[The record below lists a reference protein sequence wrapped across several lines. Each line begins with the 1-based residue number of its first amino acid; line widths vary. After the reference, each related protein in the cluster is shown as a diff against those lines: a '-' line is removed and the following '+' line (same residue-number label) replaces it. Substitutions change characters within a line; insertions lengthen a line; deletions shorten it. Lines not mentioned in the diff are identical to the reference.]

1 MRLLGKVS
9 YKGNNYQGWQKQ
21 VDAPTIQEEIEKV
34 LSKILNTPISIYGSG
49 RTDAGVHA
57 INQTFHFDVDKE
69 VDIDRLKY
77 SVNCCLPEDI
87 YISELKKVDDDF
99 HSRYSAKGK
108 IYRYDI
114 QFGERDVFNKEVETT
129 VSLPTDIKILE
140 KALALF
146 VGKHDFK
153 DFSSKEEDEDKFVR
167 EIYKINLDYN
177 PQSRKASI
185 TLEGNGFMRY
195 MIRFIIGASL
205 AVAQNKESLDFIK
218 YHLSEKQD
226 REIISYKAPSEGLFL
241 VDVIY

>member
-9 YKGNNYQGWQKQ
+9 YKGVKYQGWQKQ
-21 VDAPTIQEEIEKV
+21 IDAPTVQEEIEKV

-57 INQTFHFDVDKE
+57 INQTFHFDIDKD

-87 YISELKKVDDDF
+87 YISELKQVDDDF
-99 HSRYSAKGK
+99 HARYSAKGK

-114 QFGERDVFNKEVETT
+114 QFGERDVFNKELEATI
-129 VSLPTDIKILE
+129 SIPTDIVLLKE
-140 KALALF
+140 ALALF

-153 DFSSKEEDEDKFVR
+153 DFSSKEEDEGNYIR
-167 EIYKINLDYN
+167 EIYKINLDYDKN
-177 PQSRKASI
+177 TNKTSI
-185 TLEGNGFMRY
+185 TIEGNGFMRY
-195 MIRFIIGASL
+195 MIRFIVGASL
-205 AVAQNKESLDFIK
+205 AVAQKKESLDFIR
-218 YHLSEKQD
+218 YHLSEKGE

>member
-9 YKGNNYQGWQKQ
+9 YKGSKYQGWQKQ
-21 VDAPTIQEEIEKV
+21 TAAPTVQEEIEKV

-57 INQTFHFDVDKE
+57 ICQTFHFDVEKE

-87 YISELKKVDDDF
+87 YISELKEVDENF

-108 IYRYDI
+108 VYRYDI
-114 QFGERDVFNKEVETT
+114 QFGERDVFSKELEATI
-129 VSLPTDIKILE
+129 SIPTDISLLE
-140 KALALF
+140 KALQLF

-153 DFSSKEEDEDKFVR
+153 DFTSKEEDEDKFVR
-167 EIYKINLDYN
+167 EIYKINLEYSV
-177 PQSRKASI
+177 QTKKASI
-185 TLEGNGFMRY
+185 TISGNGFMRY
-195 MIRFIIGASL
+195 MIRFIVGASL
-205 AVAQNKESLDFIK
+205 AVAQNKESLDFIE
-218 YHLSEKQD
+218 YHLKEKNE
-226 REIISYKAPSEGLFL
+226 REIISYKAPSEGLYL

>member
-9 YKGNNYQGWQKQ
+9 YKGVKYQGWQKQ
-21 VDAPTIQEEIEKV
+21 TDAPTVQEEIEKV

-57 INQTFHFDVDKE
+57 INQTFHFDIDKD

-99 HSRYSAKGK
+99 HARYSAKGK

-114 QFGERDVFNKEVETT
+114 QFGERDVFNKELEATISISTDVE
-129 VSLPTDIKILE
+129 LLKD
-140 KALALF
+140 ALALF

-153 DFSSKEEDEDKFVR
+153 DFSSKEEDEGNYIR
-167 EIYKINLDYN
+167 EIYKINLDYDKN
-177 PQSRKASI
+177 TNKASI
-185 TLEGNGFMRY
+185 TIEGNGFMRY
-195 MIRFIIGASL
+195 MIRFIVGASL
-205 AVAQNKESLDFIK
+205 AVAQKKESLDFIR
-218 YHLSEKQD
+218 YHLSEKVE
-226 REIISYKAPSEGLFL
+226 REIISYKAPSEGLYL